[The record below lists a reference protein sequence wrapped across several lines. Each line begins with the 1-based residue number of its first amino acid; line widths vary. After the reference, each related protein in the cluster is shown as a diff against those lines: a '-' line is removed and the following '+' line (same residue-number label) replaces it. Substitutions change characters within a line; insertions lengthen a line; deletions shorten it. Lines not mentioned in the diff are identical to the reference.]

1 MLCFSRNP
9 RAAILC
15 FIRALKENVMGIFE
29 ELAGAVVA
37 VEGVK
42 KLDPNASIITEGI
55 AAVAGYKGVEEVTE
69 HLEKKPDDPEQ
80 AG

>member
-1 MLCFSRNP
+1 
-9 RAAILC
+9 
-15 FIRALKENVMGIFE
+15 MGIFE